1 MPTRIIGIH
10 GLNDK
15 PAPQVLKRW
24 WRKSIQEGLAR
35 NCELPGTAFD
45 FHLVYWADLE
55 HAEAVAPEDDPEPYV
70 SVKGAEPFMR
80 HSGSL
85 QSKLAAL
92 SLEGFGKLASALA
105 RAPVLSEMVEQAV
118 ERRAPDLFRYQNDT
132 MLRRA
137 IRERFLV
144 VLRKAQ
150 RQDLRTMLVAH
161 SMGSLIAFDVLLAHP
176 DLRVDHL
183 VTIGSPLGLG
193 EVKAHSRREF
203 GRLQVPE
210 GVRRW
215 DNFSDRRDPIA
226 ALDMR
231 LASDFPA
238 NSQGVKVI
246 DHAVRNQYVAPS
258 GKANPHKIYGY
269 LRTPE
274 VSVTVAA
281 FLDQAGD

>member
-1 MPTRIIGIH
+1 MRSRIIGIH

-15 PAPQVLKRW
+15 PSPPVLKRW
-24 WRKSIQEGLAR
+24 WRKSLQEGLAR
-35 NCELPGTAFD
+35 NCEQPGTQFD
-45 FHLVYWADLE
+45 FQLVYWADLE
-55 HAEAVAPEDDPEPYV
+55 YAEAVAPENDPEPYAAM
-70 SVKGAEPFMR
+70 KGDGPFMR

-105 RAPVLSEMVEQAV
+105 RAPVLAEMLDQAV
-118 ERRAPDLFRYQNDT
+118 EKRAQDLFRYQNDAVQRRAVRERLLVE
-132 MLRRA
+132 LRRA
-137 IRERFLV
+137 Q
-144 VLRKAQ
+144 KP
-150 RQDLRTMLVAH
+150 DLRTMLIAH

-176 DLRVDHL
+176 ELRVDHL
-183 VTIGSPLGLG
+183 VTVGSPLGLG

-210 GVRRW
+210 GVGRW
-215 DNFSDRRDPIA
+215 DNFSDQRDPIA

-238 NSQGVKVI
+238 NSHGVKI
-246 DHAVRNQYVAPS
+246 ADHGVHNQYLAPS

-281 FLDQAGD
+281 FLDQASD

>member
-1 MPTRIIGIH
+1 MRSRIIGIH

-15 PAPQVLKRW
+15 PAPLVLKRW
-24 WRKSIQEGLAR
+24 WRQSLQEGLAR
-35 NCELPGTAFD
+35 NCDLPGTTFD
-45 FHLVYWADLE
+45 FQMVYWADLE
-55 HAEAVAPEDDPEPYV
+55 HAESVAPDDDPEPYKRM
-70 SVKGAEPFMR
+70 KGEGPFMR

-85 QSKLAAL
+85 QRKLAAL
-92 SLEGFGKLASALA
+92 GLEGFGKLADALA
-105 RAPVLSEMVEQAV
+105 RAPVLSGLVEQVV
-118 ERRAPDLFRYQNDT
+118 EKRAPDLFRYQNDAV
-132 MLRRA
+132 LRRT

-150 RQDLRTMLVAH
+150 ANDLRTMLVAH

-176 DLRVDHL
+176 ELRIDHML
-183 VTIGSPLGLG
+183 TVGSPLGLG

-210 GVRRW
+210 GVGRW
-215 DNFSDRRDPIA
+215 DNFSDQRDPIA

-238 NSQGVKVI
+238 NSRGVAI
-246 DHAVRNQYVAPS
+246 SDHRVRNLYVAPS

-281 FLDQAGD
+281 FLDEPGG